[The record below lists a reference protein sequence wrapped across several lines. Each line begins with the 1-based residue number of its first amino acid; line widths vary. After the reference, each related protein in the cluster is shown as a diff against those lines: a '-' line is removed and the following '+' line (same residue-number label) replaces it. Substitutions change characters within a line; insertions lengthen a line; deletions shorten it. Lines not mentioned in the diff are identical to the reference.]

1 MDERAITHWFQYF
14 PNHYMWSQGI
24 GMAIEMIP
32 WGAVAMGE
40 IDQVGQRL
48 KGREGDNR
56 VLGTNYVADWVA
68 DIFQLR

>member
-1 MDERAITHWFQYF
+1 
-14 PNHYMWSQGI
+14 
-24 GMAIEMIP
+24 MAIEMIP
-32 WGAVAMGE
+32 WGAAAMGE